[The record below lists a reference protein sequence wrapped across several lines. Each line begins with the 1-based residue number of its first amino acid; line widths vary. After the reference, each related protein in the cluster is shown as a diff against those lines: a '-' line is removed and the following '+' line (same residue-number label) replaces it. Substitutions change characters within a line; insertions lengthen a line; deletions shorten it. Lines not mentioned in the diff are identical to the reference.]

1 MRARILGSGESV
13 GHTLAAT
20 LEAGGGARSYI
31 LVVAA
36 ESPSL
41 DASPRTSP
49 FFSVGRALRHRNYR
63 LYFTGQSISLIGTWL
78 TKVAT
83 AWLVYR
89 LTGSAW
95 LLGVVGFAGQI
106 PAFVMSPVAGVLVD
120 RWDRH
125 RVLLATQA
133 LAMLQSAVLAALAL
147 GGVIQVWEVIAL
159 NVLQGC
165 IDAFDMPVRQSLLV
179 RMVDDRADLPNAIAL
194 NSSMVNGARLFGPA
208 IAGVLIAA
216 VGEGWCFFVDAV
228 SYGAVLISVLLLRV
242 DTTPPPPKDTHVLR
256 EMADGFRYASGSA
269 PIRALL
275 LLLAVSGLA
284 GRPFAVL
291 LPVIASQ
298 AMHGGAGTLGAL
310 QAAAGLGALAG
321 GLYLA
326 SRVSILGLG
335 RVVAISAALF
345 GLGLVAFSR
354 AHALWLAMPMLLVAG
369 TGMMVQT
376 AASNTIIQTIVDED
390 KRGRVMS
397 LLVMSLFGTVPIGSL
412 IAGALATRIG
422 AENTIL
428 LGGTICALAALLF
441 LRALPGVRRAV
452 RPIYERMGI
461 LPAARGGAET
471 ASTSELR
478 TQ

>member
-1 MRARILGSGESV
+1 MARESSTDSPPV
-13 GHTLAAT
+13 GL
-20 LEAGGGARSYI
+20 R
-31 LVVAA
+31 
-36 ESPSL
+36 
-41 DASPRTSP
+41 
-49 FFSVGRALRHRNYR
+49 SVGRALRYRNYR
-63 LYFTGQSISLIGTWL
+63 LFFTGQSISLIGTWL

-106 PAFVMSPVAGVLVD
+106 PTFLLAPLAGVLVD
-120 RWDRH
+120 RWDLR
-125 RVLLATQA
+125 RVLLATQT
-133 LAMLQSAVLAALAL
+133 LAMLQSALLAMLTL
-147 GGVIQVWEVIAL
+147 GGSIHVWEIVAL
-159 NVLQGC
+159 NVLQGL
-165 IDAFDMPVRQSLLV
+165 IDAFDMPVRQSMVV

-194 NSSMVNGARLFGPA
+194 NSSMVNGARLLGPA

-228 SYGAVLISVLLLRV
+228 SYAAVILSVLLMRLDARPHAPKTTRV
-242 DTTPPPPKDTHVLR
+242 LY
-256 EMADGFRYASGSA
+256 EMAEGFRYASGSA

-291 LPVIASQ
+291 LPVIAHEV
-298 AMHGGAGTLGAL
+298 MHGGAGTLGAL
-310 QAAAGLGALAG
+310 QATAGVGALAG
-321 GLYLA
+321 ALYLA
-326 SRVSILGLG
+326 SRTSVLGLG
-335 RVVAISAALF
+335 RVVVASAALF
-345 GLGLVAFSR
+345 GIGLVAFSR
-354 AHALWLAMPMLLVAG
+354 AHVLWLAMPLLFLAG
-369 TGMMVQT
+369 TGMMLQT

-397 LLVMSLFGTVPIGSL
+397 LLAMSLFGTVPLGSL

-428 LGGTICALAALLF
+428 VGGAICVGAAGLF
-441 LRALPGVRRAV
+441 LRALPEVRRAV

-461 LPAARGGAET
+461 LPKTEEAVEVL
-471 ASTSELR
+471 SDS
-478 TQ
+478 